1 MNRYTTYYNHYT
13 KGAIIGTKF
22 RYYIGFLSYGV
33 SETVR
38 MKANHFKSVLTNPNL
53 SLYISAK
60 HDITSLP
67 KKLASLLRNFLL
79 NKLLF
84 SFRTIECCAQRLL
97 ICFRVA
103 YFIPNELSK
112 FFSLQL
118 VHNFSVIFPPLASM
132 SRSFE
137 VKRALTVNNVTYK
150 NSTYSFRTQTNMQR
164 SLRKCNSNRLR
175 KKKHRI

>member
-1 MNRYTTYYNHYT
+1 
-13 KGAIIGTKF
+13 
-22 RYYIGFLSYGV
+22 
-33 SETVR
+33 
-38 MKANHFKSVLTNPNL
+38 MKANHFKSVLTNPSL

-84 SFRTIECCAQRLL
+84 SFWTIECCAQRLL

-164 SLRKCNSNRLR
+164 SLCKCNSNRLR
-175 KKKHRI
+175 KKNIAFNILISL

>member
-1 MNRYTTYYNHYT
+1 MN
-13 KGAIIGTKF
+13 
-22 RYYIGFLSYGV
+22 S
-33 SETVR
+33 
-38 MKANHFKSVLTNPNL
+38 NHFKSALTNPNL
-53 SLYISAK
+53 SLYISAN

-84 SFRTIECCAQRLL
+84 SFWTIECCAQRLL

-137 VKRALTVNNVTYK
+137 VKRAFTVNNVMYK
-150 NSTYSFRTQTNMQR
+150 KRTYSFRTQTNMQR
-164 SLRKCNSNRLR
+164 SLWKCNSNRLR